1 MKVLPRF
8 SHLANLSSRSWFDA
22 VLFSTEGVYAA
33 PVCPKW
39 SDQGLSFISVGAGTY
54 GLHLS
59 FSHASCEEA
68 FAPRAPQ
75 PRPAER
81 CLLLDSDGHAA
92 RLSVPRC
99 GNNRCLI
106 PVDSARW
113 IVDAATQDESAFEI
127 DGVRVRFHEPLRH
140 QSLVGTP
147 QHCKCIFLGDSHT
160 ERLFQSLSRTLHRS
174 THDCTFRFDGDGI
187 YHNLSPDK
195 NLSKFILGKMPNE
208 FVQGHML
215 SSLAP
220 GSAYDQLQK
229 KENISLWAFQSG
241 HWDLRDVS
249 LETYLEHVAKL
260 FKAFDAFRKRSRARA
275 TPVSLLWLGV
285 PAYSFN
291 RNTWGS
297 KELRTNVK
305 LFFADRQVTTLAS
318 KYGIRTVPFFSI
330 SYPAFHHSC
339 DTHHFYCIRDSTP
352 YLSEIGMAYARLV
365 AADMLETC
373 AGAGGVEAEEKET
386 RADSDWESEL
396 SEEAEKEEELLFEY
410 CARWAN
416 GKI

>member
-1 MKVLPRF
+1 MNFGGPASRLQAHEIPFWSCLTWRKAATLTRPAGKQRMNETRLCGCGRCATVSFRLVWGTQEVKVLPRF

-140 QSLVGTP
+140 QSLVGIP

-160 ERLFQSLSRTLHRS
+160 ERLSQSLRRTLHRS

-195 NLSKFILGKMPNE
+195 NLSKFIQGKMPNE

-260 FKAFDAFRKRSRARA
+260 FKAFRIRCLPEALQSPCNACQ
-275 TPVSLLWLGV
+275 L
-285 PAYSFN
+285 
-291 RNTWGS
+291 
-297 KELRTNVK
+297 
-305 LFFADRQVTTLAS
+305 TLAWCAS
-318 KYGIRTVPFFSI
+318 V
-330 SYPAFHHSC
+330 
-339 DTHHFYCIRDSTP
+339 
-352 YLSEIGMAYARLV
+352 LV
-365 AADMLETC
+365 QP
-373 AGAGGVEAEEKET
+373 
-386 RADSDWESEL
+386 
-396 SEEAEKEEELLFEY
+396 
-410 CARWAN
+410 
-416 GKI
+416 